1 MEIGHAREIILDGL
15 AGDSAI
21 HILSSPVKKVPHSS
35 RKTEGRSREQ
45 KKRQGAIPIERRCVK
60 NLFTHLFQRS

>member
-1 MEIGHAREIILDGL
+1 MDSL

-21 HILSSPVKKVPHSS
+21 YILSLPVKKVPHFS

-45 KKRQGAIPIERRCVK
+45 KKRQGAIPIERRSVK
-60 NLFTHLFQRS
+60 KEHV